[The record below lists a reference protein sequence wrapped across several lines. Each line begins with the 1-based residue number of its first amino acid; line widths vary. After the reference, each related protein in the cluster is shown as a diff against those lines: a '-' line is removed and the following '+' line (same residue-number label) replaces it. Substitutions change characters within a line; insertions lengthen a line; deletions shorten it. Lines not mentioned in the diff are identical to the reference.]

1 MRITERQLKRMIK
14 EAINQTNMTDYSPL
28 SSYESSVDQEYNFVI
43 NNELEP
49 EKGTAGVINSL
60 ANLVTYFKTHGKE
73 FTNIEIEVK
82 LSGPEEAINKF
93 EDSQPRY

>member
-28 SSYESSVDQEYNFVI
+28 SSEESSVDQEYNFVI
-43 NNELEP
+43 NNEF
-49 EKGTAGVINSL
+49 GIADVIKSL
-60 ANLVTYFKTHGKE
+60 RELATYFETHREE

-82 LSGPEEAINKF
+82 LTGPEEAINRF